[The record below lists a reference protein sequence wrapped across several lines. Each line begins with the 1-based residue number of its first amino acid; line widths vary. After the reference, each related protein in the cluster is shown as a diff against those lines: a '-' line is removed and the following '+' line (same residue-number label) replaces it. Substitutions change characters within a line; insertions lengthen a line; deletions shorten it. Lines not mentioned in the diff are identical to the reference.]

1 MATNSSSGLRYMNKA
16 HSELNGIYNKL
27 SSGKRINKASDD
39 AAGLAIANSLAVTV
53 SLSNVG
59 KRNIGDG
66 TSALAIADG
75 ALQQMTDIG
84 TRLSELATQS
94 ANGTLS
100 DSQRSALNQEFQ
112 ALTQEAQRIGA
123 TTSFNGKSLLDGNS
137 IQIQAGTDSSADS
150 QLTVEG
156 IDGASLSGSVSSFDI
171 STAAGASAALGGVSS
186 FLTNVNSARG
196 NIGAIGSRL
205 DSARGNLDS
214 LSENAAAARSRIEDY
229 DIAEGVAQ
237 RAAAQ
242 IRLDASTAVS
252 AQASGL
258 SRDTVLKLLN

>member
-1 MATNSSSGLRYMNKA
+1 MANSSSSGLRYINRA
-16 HSELNGIYNKL
+16 EAELSGIYNKL

-59 KRNIGDG
+59 KRNISDG
-66 TSALAIADG
+66 ASALSIADG

-100 DSQRSALNQEFQ
+100 DTQRSALNSEFQ

-123 TTSFNGKSLLDGNS
+123 TTSFNGKSLLDGS
-137 IQIQAGTDSSADS
+137 SMKIQAGADSSANS
-150 QLTVEG
+150 QLSLDG
-156 IDGASLSGSVSSFDI
+156 IDGAALSGGVASFNI
-171 STAAGASAALGGVSS
+171 STQSGASSALDGISS
-186 FLTNVNSARG
+186 FLSNINSARG
-196 NIGAIGSRL
+196 SIGAVGNRL
-205 DSARGNLDS
+205 ESARGNLDA

-229 DIAEGVAQ
+229 DIAEGVAL
-237 RAAAQ
+237 RAAAS
-242 IRLDASTAVS
+242 IRLDASAAVS
-252 AQASGL
+252 AQANGL